1 MSVIFKG
8 DVNDNFGRYL
18 PAPFIRRITV
28 NDDDIVVSLS
38 VYLNVDEDQDVDS
51 MISALYGDLHLYLYM
66 TVDPTHFEN
75 VADGK
80 KNVLEYSQNQEIQT
94 EFREELLDMSDGYIT
109 IDNIFASRTD
119 RFGNISYDYLV
130 NKDLYDEQ
138 GSRVWEF
145 RIEKTIHFAAILDPY
160 STKTIAGLWLNYYY
174 SLAHDFHLLDGDKQD
189 VIADAAEAAG
199 EYYLD
204 YYASLYWQDRG
215 LYIGAFSSTLDLDDE
230 DLMIAQLENLPL
242 IKIKV
247 SDVSYE
253 TVFKNIS
260 WSSDLFSTYADV
272 PMPTRIQIEYL
283 DLDGAIYSRPPLQ
296 SITSR
301 YFTDDN
307 ITSVEIVDH
316 FQELIDETTTFRR
329 PRVKK
334 MTEQIS
340 YILRV
345 YGSKTDLL
353 PQLNSLRN
361 LFPIKSTA
369 KPLGKFYSRFKKRIF
384 AASRAVELGRALRK
398 QQIRNPKLM
407 DNRSRTADSY
417 TAPTSAVDLATL
429 ESAGA
434 EYIYP
439 KWYISREYDVGEEV
453 YTNYGYFFFDYEKAL
468 LRTSALGQVYNLS
481 KLTELFGLDFSY
493 HSFYITEASI
503 YRYED
508 ADSLS
513 ESSLRCAR
521 ITSIMKDID
530 GMPSYPLT
538 ETIKAINGTYDSDNL
553 IFPYSTTSADTVLG
567 GAAATDSDYGF
578 ATTSAVPMLVVR
590 KWEPAPST
598 SATNLP
604 LPVENY
610 RLMMFE
616 FQDYFKNEPEEE
628 VQYYGAN
635 ITIVDSTKS
644 LAREIKAAFTTHLD
658 LIAEYTEAANSM
670 CSYNNDTGEFNAFF
684 TDAMVALYSDNLESA
699 PWHTAP
705 AVYAAYKDLVYDT
718 FEGDKDIMAEFAS
731 TIIDNINPYN
741 GNLES
746 LQKFYDDMQSFYD
759 AIYDKTSGA
768 IATKLQEYDSQ
779 NETEYE
785 LSVGDGTLWG
795 DAWTTSLECYSDSEC
810 ASDEKCWTNGACV
823 DADYC
828 TTDAHCEEFYVCD
841 TTISKCVVD
850 DSGGFGGEGECE
862 GDGDCDPGQKC
873 ASGFCVDDEEK
884 DIDDID
890 DIEDPAEEI

>member
-8 DVNDNFGRYL
+8 DLNDNFGRYL

-28 NDDDIVVSLS
+28 NDDNILVSLS

-51 MISALYGDLHLYLYM
+51 TISALYGDLHLYLYM

-75 VADGK
+75 VTDGK
-80 KNVLEYSQNQEIQT
+80 KNVLEYLQNEQFSVDVYSASDI
-94 EFREELLDMSDGYIT
+94 DPGDGYIT

-119 RFGNISYDYLV
+119 RFGNISYDYLA

-138 GSRVWEF
+138 GARVWEF
-145 RIEKTIHFAAILDPY
+145 RIEKTIQFSAIMDSL
-160 STKTIAGLWLNYYY
+160 STKTVAGLWQNYYY
-174 SLAHDFHLLDGDKQD
+174 GKYKGWYDNHSLENTLSFSD
-189 VIADAAEAAG
+189 
-199 EYYLD
+199 YLG
-204 YYASLYWQDRG
+204 ATWKAG
-215 LYIGAFSSTLDLDDE
+215 LYIGAFSSILDLDDE
-230 DLMIAQLENLPL
+230 DLMTAQLENLPL
-242 IKIKV
+242 IKVKV

-253 TVFKNIS
+253 TVFENTS
-260 WSSDLFSTYADV
+260 WSSDLVSTYADV
-272 PMPTRIQIEYL
+272 PMPARIQIEYL
-283 DLDGAIYSRPPLQ
+283 DATGAIYSRPPLQ

-307 ITSVEIVDH
+307 ITSAEIVDH
-316 FQELIDETTTFRR
+316 FQKLIDETSILRR

-369 KPLGKFYSRFKKRIF
+369 KPLGKFYSRFKKRIT
-384 AASRAVELGRALRK
+384 AASRAVELGGPLKK

-407 DNRSRTADSY
+407 DSRSRPADSY
-417 TAPTSAVDLATL
+417 VAPTSAVDLATL
-429 ESAGA
+429 ESRGA

-439 KWYISREYDVGEEV
+439 KWYISREYDVAEEV

-481 KLTELFGLDFSY
+481 KLTELFGLDFPY
-493 HSFYITEASI
+493 HSFYIAEASI
-503 YRYED
+503 HRYED
-508 ADSLS
+508 AVSLS

-521 ITSIMKDID
+521 IASIMKDID
-530 GMPSYPLT
+530 GTPSYPLT
-538 ETIKAINGTYDSDNL
+538 ETIKATNGTYDSDNL

-567 GAAATDSDYGF
+567 GAAATDTDYGF

-590 KWEPAPST
+590 KWEPAPSAAT
-598 SATNLP
+598 TNLP

-610 RLMMFE
+610 RLLMFE
-616 FQDYFKNEPEEE
+616 FQDYFKNEPEQE
-628 VQYYGAN
+628 VLYYGAN
-635 ITIVDSTKS
+635 ITIIDSTKV
-644 LAREIKAAFTTHLD
+644 LAREIKAAYTAHLD
-658 LIAEYTEAANSM
+658 LLSEYTEAANSM
-670 CSYNNDTGEFNAFF
+670 CSYNNDAGEFNAFF
-684 TDAMVALYSDNLESA
+684 TDAVVAFYSDNLESA

-718 FEGDKDIMAEFAS
+718 FEGDKDAMAEYAS
-731 TIIDNINPYN
+731 AIIDNINPYN

-746 LQKFYDDMQSFYD
+746 LQKFYDDMQSLYD
-759 AIYDKTSGA
+759 ALYDRTSGA
-768 IATKLQEYDSQ
+768 IAVKLEEYDSE
-779 NETEYE
+779 NEIEYE
-785 LSVGDGTLWG
+785 LAVGEGTLWG

-810 ASDEKCWTNGACV
+810 AEGEKCWTNNACV

-828 TTDAHCEEFYVCD
+828 TTDAHCEEFYICD

-850 DSGGFGGEGECE
+850 DGAGFAGEGECE
-862 GDGDCDPGQKC
+862 SDGDCDPGQKC
-873 ASGFCVDDEEK
+873 SSYFCVDDEEK

-890 DIEDPAEEI
+890 DIEDPADPI